1 MKDLLLE
8 VDSLGVSYGEMRVVW
23 DVSFHVQKGEIVTIL
38 GSNGAG
44 KTTTLKAISGLLASS
59 CGSVRFNGVDI
70 SGSPP
75 HVIRRGGVVLVPEGR
90 KLFGTMSVMENLEIG
105 AFTRDA
111 RKVRNQSLEY
121 VYGLFP
127 VLKSRRSQMA
137 ETLSG
142 GEQQMLAIA
151 RALMARPT
159 QLMLDEPSLALA
171 PIIAGKIFQVIA
183 KIHSEGIAVL
193 LVEQNARA
201 ALEIADRAY
210 VMEQGRIAMT
220 GLGKEFLQDDEL
232 RKVYI
237 GI

>member
-1 MKDLLLE
+1 MRDFLLE
-8 VDSLGVSYGEMRVVW
+8 VDSLGVSYGETRVVW

-44 KTTTLKAISGLLASS
+44 KTTTLKAISGLLTSS
-59 CGSVRFNGVDI
+59 CGSVCFNGADI

-127 VLKSRRSQMA
+127 MLKSRRSQMA

-151 RALMARPT
+151 RALMAKPA

-237 GI
+237 GM

>member
-1 MKDLLLE
+1 MRDLLLE
-8 VDSLGVSYGEMRVVW
+8 VESLGVSYGEMPVVW
-23 DVSFHVQKGEIVTIL
+23 DVSFHIGKGEIVTIL

-44 KTTTLKAISGLLASS
+44 KTTTLKAISGLLVSS
-59 CGSVRFNGVDI
+59 SGRVRFNGADI
-70 SGSPP
+70 SGRPP
-75 HVIRRGGVVLVPEGR
+75 HIIRREGIVLVPEGR
-90 KLFGTMSVMENLEIG
+90 KLFGAMSVMENLEIG
-105 AFTRDA
+105 AFIRDA
-111 RKVRNQSLEY
+111 RRVRNQSLEY

-127 VLKSRRSQMA
+127 VLKSRRNQMA

-151 RALMARPT
+151 RALMARPI

-171 PIIAGKIFQVIA
+171 PIIARKIFQVIA
-183 KIHSEGIAVL
+183 KIHSEGVAVL
-193 LVEQNARA
+193 LVEQNVKA

-210 VMEQGRIAMT
+210 VMEQGRITMT
-220 GLGKEFLQDDEL
+220 GLGREFLQDDEL